1 LPLKINKIALDLKV
15 TDFQNIISWSS
26 TGIVGGFD
34 HIFLIIFGQGKK
46 AQR

>member
-1 LPLKINKIALDLKV
+1 MELGRRQKTQHQI
-15 TDFQNIISWSS
+15 DFQNIISWSS